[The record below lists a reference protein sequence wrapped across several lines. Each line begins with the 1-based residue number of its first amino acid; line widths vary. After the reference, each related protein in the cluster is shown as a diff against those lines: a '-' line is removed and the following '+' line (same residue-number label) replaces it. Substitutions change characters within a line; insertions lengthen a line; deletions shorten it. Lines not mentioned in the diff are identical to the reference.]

1 MLLALCLS
9 SLEKCLFRSS
19 AHFLIGL
26 LFVFLVLRCMNC
38 LYILEIKP
46 LLVTLFASIF
56 FQSVGCLFC
65 FAYRFLCFEKA
76 QKFDLVPSINFCFY
90 FYCLGRLIY
99 ENFAVIYVTEY
110 FASLMFCSR
119 SFMVLCLIFK
129 SLSHFELIFLCG
141 VRESSDF
148 SCMWLYN
155 FPDTTY

>member
-1 MLLALCLS
+1 
-9 SLEKCLFRSS
+9 
-19 AHFLIGL
+19 
-26 LFVFLVLRCMNC
+26 MNC

-46 LLVTLFASIF
+46 LLVTLLASIF

-65 FAYRFLCFEKA
+65 FTYGFLCFEKA
-76 QKFDLVPSINFCFY
+76 HKFDLVPSNNFCFY

-110 FASLMFCSR
+110 FASLMFSSR

-129 SLSHFELIFLCG
+129 SLSHFDLIFLCG
-141 VRESSDF
+141 VRESFDF

-155 FPDTTY
+155 FPNTTY